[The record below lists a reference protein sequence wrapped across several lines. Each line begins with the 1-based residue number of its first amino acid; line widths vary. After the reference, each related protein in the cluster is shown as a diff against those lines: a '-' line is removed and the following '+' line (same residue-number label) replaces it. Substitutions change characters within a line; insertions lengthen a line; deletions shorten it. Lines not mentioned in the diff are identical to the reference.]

1 MYGTFNDN
9 NAFTVKGLVNGD
21 TIGGFTIFNPGGPV
35 SASVAGSPYPV
46 AFSNPTAGTYVATN
60 YQTVYVSGKLFVLP
74 WPVAVLN
81 AMAIWPV
88 AYTLDTNS
96 DMRSLITVD
105 GELLPST
112 EQEE

>member
-21 TIGGFTIFNPGGPV
+21 TIGGFAISNPGGPA

-46 AFSNPTAGTYVATN
+46 AFSNPTAGTYIATN

-81 AMAIWPV
+81 AMAVWPV
-88 AYTLDTNS
+88 AYTLDIKP
-96 DMRSLITVD
+96 DMTPLITVNED
-105 GELLPST
+105 QLPLHA
-112 EQEE
+112 QEE